1 MYFEINQ
8 LSPSMSGEFYVIMT
22 LCVAIIGIIGF
33 VIVQSGHRKKQQFL
47 FEQIKVRLLEVRT
60 REEFEDIY
68 FQMVNKEIKELTKEQ
83 HDELYE
89 LKKLLD
95 QNLI

>member
-1 MYFEINQ
+1 
-8 LSPSMSGEFYVIMT
+8 MSGAFYVIMT
-22 LCVAIIGIIGF
+22 LAVAIIGIIGF
-33 VIVQSGHRKKQQFL
+33 VIVQTNHRKKQAYL

-60 REEFEDIY
+60 RQEFEDIY
-68 FQMVNKEIKELTKEQ
+68 YQMINKEIKELTKEQ

-95 QNLI
+95 KNLI

>member
-1 MYFEINQ
+1 
-8 LSPSMSGEFYVIMT
+8 MSGAFYVIMT
-22 LCVAIIGIIGF
+22 LAVAIIGIIGF
-33 VIVQSGHRKKQQFL
+33 VIVQSSHKKQQQFL
-47 FEQIKVRLLEVRT
+47 FDQIKLRLLEVKT

-68 FQMVNKEIKELTKEQ
+68 FQMVNKEIKQLTKEQ

-89 LKKLLD
+89 IKKVLD